1 MAALIAVNCAEP
13 SVATVIAVAEGDAG
27 VDVVDETRD
36 ALDEIDETSEV
47 VEEVKV
53 DEPIVEFWQAAR
65 AARPTTPDRIEVFI
79 TMVTTSQRGV
89 RMSEC
94 SVVVENCLEQKV
106 DMW

>member
-1 MAALIAVNCAEP
+1 MIAG
-13 SVATVIAVAEGDAG
+13 AEGHVN

-36 ALDEIDETSEV
+36 ILDETEEMSEV

-65 AARPTTPDRIEVFI
+65 AARPTTPDKIEVFI
-79 TMVTTSQRGV
+79 TMVTTSQRERGV

-94 SVVVENCLEQKV
+94 GVVVENCLEKKF
-106 DMW
+106 DIW

>member
-1 MAALIAVNCAEP
+1 MIAV
-13 SVATVIAVAEGDAG
+13 VADGGTPVDVE

-36 ALDEIDETSEV
+36 ELDETDEMSDV

-65 AARPTTPDRIEVFI
+65 AARPTTPDKIEVFI
-79 TMVTTSQRGV
+79 TIVTTSQRGV

-94 SVVVENCLEQKV
+94 GVVVENCLEKKF
-106 DMW
+106 DIW

>member
-1 MAALIAVNCAEP
+1 MIAV
-13 SVATVIAVAEGDAG
+13 VADGGTPVDVE

-36 ALDEIDETSEV
+36 ELEETDDMSEV

-65 AARPTTPDRIEVFI
+65 AARPTTPDKIEVFI
-79 TMVTTSQRGV
+79 TIVTTSQRGV

-94 SVVVENCLEQKV
+94 GVVVENCLEKKFEI
-106 DMW
+106 W

>member
-1 MAALIAVNCAEP
+1 
-13 SVATVIAVAEGDAG
+13 VIAVVADGGTPVDVE

-36 ALDEIDETSEV
+36 ELEETDDMSEV

-65 AARPTTPDRIEVFI
+65 AARPTTPDKIEVFI
-79 TMVTTSQRGV
+79 TIVTTSQRGV

-94 SVVVENCLEQKV
+94 GVVVENCLEKKFEI
-106 DMW
+106 W